1 MTDSPDSPDSPE
13 IEEVRRLLADAR
25 HDEPMPDD
33 VVARMDDVIGGLRD
47 SPLDSADE
55 PAATP
60 AERGDNVVP
69 LAAHRRR
76 RAAGMLVAAAAIV
89 VGGVVVA
96 QNIPSS
102 SSSSESA
109 GTAGSVAAQD
119 NGQPSRSP
127 EKSPGPRS
135 QRRSA
140 LAQDGQI
147 TTPVSGDGRLV
158 IRPRSFS
165 QDALA
170 GRRLLRRNAAD
181 SLLILGIGSCAKVP
195 TDDGVVVPAT
205 YQRAPAALVYRPASG
220 GSQVV
225 DLYVCGNGRPV
236 RTATLPAP

>member
-1 MTDSPDSPDSPE
+1 
-13 IEEVRRLLADAR
+13 
-25 HDEPMPDD
+25 
-33 VVARMDDVIGGLRD
+33 
-47 SPLDSADE
+47 
-55 PAATP
+55 
-60 AERGDNVVP
+60 
-69 LAAHRRR
+69 
-76 RAAGMLVAAAAIV
+76 MLVAAAAIV

-109 GTAGSVAAQD
+109 GNAGSVAAQD

-127 EKSPGPRS
+127 EKSPGPRGS
-135 QRRSA
+135 NDFARGR
-140 LAQDGQI
+140 I

-181 SLLILGIGSCAKVP
+181 SLLTLGIGSCAKVP

-205 YQRAPAALVYRPASG
+205 YQQAPAALVYRPASG

-225 DLYVCGNGRPV
+225 DLYVCGNGQPV